1 MKPSVCKIL
10 PILAG
15 FTYTGYALS
24 EPVALRISVELAS
37 GTTVIGRSALGV
49 ETFSGIPYAEP
60 PVGPLRFKPP
70 QKLSRKLETVDA
82 TGIAP
87 SCPQM
92 IIANATL
99 TALGRISSSLIELP
113 LFKTVLRG
121 QEDCLTVSVQRPA
134 GTQPDAK
141 LPVLFWIYG
150 GGFELGSSNTYD
162 ATSLMKT
169 SIGDG
174 MPFIYVAV
182 NYRVGGFGFMPGAE
196 VLRDGSANVGMLDQR
211 SALEWVADNIV
222 HFGGDPDK
230 VTLWGESAGSISIA
244 NQMVLF
250 GGNATYKGKSLFRGG
265 IMDSGSL
272 MPADAIDC
280 PKGQAIYNAVVQA
293 AGCGNANDTLSCLRS
308 LDYETFYEAAT
319 SVPSFLS
326 FNSNALSYL
335 PRPDGKVLPA
345 SPDELVASGRY
356 HAVPIIIGDQED
368 EGTLFSLFQQS
379 IKTDD
384 DLVDYFSK
392 LYFQNATKDQL
403 QELVDLYPSDLS
415 GSPFR
420 TGPLNVL
427 YPNFKRIA
435 AILGDLVFTLS
446 RRQFLELVTQVNP
459 DVPVWSYLS
468 SYAFG
473 LPILGTFHGSD
484 LLQVF
489 NGVPTTHATLSCRRY
504 YFNFLYDLDPN
515 KGKGGYSDWP
525 LWKEKKTLMWFKT
538 QCSNDYLTDDFR
550 SDAYA
555 VIRKLGSVLRL

>member
-10 PILAG
+10 SVLAG
-15 FTYTGYALS
+15 FTYTGHALN
-24 EPVALRISVELAS
+24 EPVAQRISVDLAS

-70 QKLSRKLETVDA
+70 QKPSRKLETVDA

-92 IIANATL
+92 IIANATK
-99 TALGRISSSLIELP
+99 TALGRIASSLVDLP
-113 LFKTVLRG
+113 LFKAVLRG

-134 GTQPDAK
+134 GTQPNTK

-150 GGFELGSSNTYD
+150 GGFEFGSSNTYD
-162 ATSLMKT
+162 ATSLLAT

-174 MPFIYVAV
+174 MPFIYVAL

-196 VLRDGSANVGMLDQR
+196 VLRDGSANVGLLDQR
-211 SALEWVADNIV
+211 LALEWVADNIAY
-222 HFGGDPDK
+222 FGGDPDK

-272 MPADAIDC
+272 APADAIDC
-280 PKGQAIYNAVVQA
+280 PKGQAIYNGVVQT
-293 AGCGNANDTLSCLRS
+293 AGCGNANNTLSCLRS

-319 SVPSFLS
+319 SVPGFLS

-392 LYFQNATKDQL
+392 LYFQNATKGQL
-403 QELVDLYPSDLS
+403 QELVDSYPSDLD

-435 AILGDLVFTLS
+435 AILGDLFFTLS
-446 RRQFLELVTQVNP
+446 RRQFLELVTQANP

-473 LPILGTFHGSD
+473 LPVLGTFHGSD
-484 LLQVF
+484 IFQVF

-538 QCSNDYLTDDFR
+538 QFSNDYLTDDFR
-550 SDAYA
+550 DDAYA
-555 VIRKLGSVLRL
+555 VIRKLGTVLRL